1 MAYNSLQSVMYG
13 LLFGVGPGIL
23 LGVIGLALGGE
34 WAWTLGLIAMWLIVI
49 GLFAGPMLGT
59 VGPEIIAERP
69 TISGAM
75 IGAIPGVVITALQV
89 ADNGWLAL
97 VAILG
102 GSVLG
107 GFVGYWLSRRSQPDA
122 VPLSP
127 EALSAGESLRE
138 MKRRMTR
145 RGGDYPGGFG

>member
-69 TISGAM
+69 VISGAI
-75 IGAIPGVVITALQV
+75 IGAVPGVVVAALRV
-89 ADNGWLAL
+89 ADTGWLAL
-97 VAILG
+97 LAILV

-107 GFVGYWLSRRSQPDA
+107 GFVGYRLSGRSQPDA

-127 EALSAGESLRE
+127 EELRARE
-138 MKRRMTR
+138 DHKELWSG
-145 RGGDYPGGFG
+145 GGDFPGGFG